1 MKAFGAEGKIAIVSA
16 TLPIMLTLEQT
27 LLYLPAGAVII
38 AIPGPDML
46 LSLSRGLTQG
56 PLASAAHALG
66 VGLGIMAHSLLA
78 ALGVSALL
86 TASETAF
93 WAMKLVGGC
102 YLIYLGIVAWR
113 SASAVASVA
122 SQKAPW
128 MLLFWRRFVSNLLN
142 PKVALFVLAFV
153 PQFLRSGDATPSS
166 PFTQMLLLGAIF
178 SVLTIITYGA
188 LGVAAG
194 GVSRWLAAH
203 PSYMRNVNRVS
214 AGLFIASGAAVLL
227 LDRRR

>member
-1 MKAFGAEGKIAIVSA
+1 
-16 TLPIMLTLEQT
+16 MLSLEQT
-27 LLYLPAGAVII
+27 LLYLPAVAVII

-56 PLASAAHALG
+56 ALAGIAHALG

-93 WAMKLVGGC
+93 WAMKLVGGA
-102 YLIYLGIVAWR
+102 YLIYLGIMSWR
-113 SASAVASVA
+113 NAAAVANVA
-122 SQKAPW
+122 TQRAPW
-128 MLLFWRRFVSNLLN
+128 MTLFWRGFMSNVLN

-153 PQFLRSGDATPSS
+153 PQFVRSGDTNASS
-166 PFTQMLLLGAIF
+166 AFVQMLLLGAIF
-178 SVLTIITYGA
+178 SVLTIMAYGA

-194 GVSRWLAAH
+194 GVSRWLASH
-203 PSYMRNVNRVS
+203 PSYMRNVNRAS

>member
-1 MKAFGAEGKIAIVSA
+1 
-16 TLPIMLTLEQT
+16 MLTLEQT
-27 LLYLPAGAVII
+27 LLYLPAVAVII

-56 PLASAAHALG
+56 PLAGIAHALG
-66 VGLGIMAHSLLA
+66 AGLGIMAHSLLA

-93 WAMKLVGGC
+93 WAIKLIGGY
-102 YLIYLGIVAWR
+102 YLIYLGILSW
-113 SASAVASVA
+113 SNASAVASIT

-128 MLLFWRRFVSNLLN
+128 VTLFWRGFMSNVLN

-153 PQFLRSGDATPSS
+153 PQFVRASDANASS
-166 PFTQMLLLGAIF
+166 PFVQMLLLGAIF
-178 SVLTIITYGA
+178 SVLTVIAYGT

-203 PSYMRNVNRVS
+203 PTYMRNVHRAS
-214 AGLFIASGAAVLL
+214 ASLFIASGAAVLL

>member
-1 MKAFGAEGKIAIVSA
+1 
-16 TLPIMLTLEQT
+16 MLTLEQT
-27 LLYLPAGAVII
+27 LLYLPAVAVII
-38 AIPGPDML
+38 AIPGLDML
-46 LSLSRGLTQG
+46 LSLSRGLAQG
-56 PLASAAHALG
+56 ALAGVAHALG

-93 WAMKLVGGC
+93 WAMKLIGGV
-102 YLIYLGIVAWR
+102 YLIYLGILSWR
-113 SASAVASVA
+113 NASAVTSVA
-122 SQKAPW
+122 AQKAPW
-128 MLLFWRRFVSNLLN
+128 MTLFWRGFASNLLN

-153 PQFLRSGDATPSS
+153 PQFVRSGDVSASTPLV
-166 PFTQMLLLGAIF
+166 QMLLLGGIF
-178 SVLTIITYGA
+178 SVFTILAYGA

-203 PSYMRNVNRVS
+203 PSSMRNVNRAS

>member
-1 MKAFGAEGKIAIVSA
+1 
-16 TLPIMLTLEQT
+16 MLTLEQT
-27 LLYLPAGAVII
+27 LLYLPAVAVII

-56 PLASAAHALG
+56 PLAGIAHALG

-93 WAMKLVGGC
+93 WAMKLIGGA
-102 YLIYLGIVAWR
+102 YLIYLGILSWR
-113 SASAVASVA
+113 NASSVASVA

-128 MLLFWRRFVSNLLN
+128 TALFWRGFMSNLLN

-153 PQFLRSGDATPSS
+153 PQFVQSAPANMSTP
-166 PFTQMLLLGAIF
+166 FAQMLFLGAIF
-178 SVLTIITYGA
+178 
-188 LGVAAG
+188 
-194 GVSRWLAAH
+194 RC
-203 PSYMRNVNRVS
+203 
-214 AGLFIASGAAVLL
+214 
-227 LDRRR
+227 

>member
-1 MKAFGAEGKIAIVSA
+1 
-16 TLPIMLTLEQT
+16 MLSLEQT
-27 LLYLPAGAVII
+27 LLYLPAVAVII

-46 LSLSRGLTQG
+46 LSLSRGLSQG
-56 PLASAAHALG
+56 PMAGVAHALG
-66 VGLGIMAHSLLA
+66 VGVGIMAHSLLA

-93 WAMKLVGGC
+93 WAMKLVGGA
-102 YLIYLGIVAWR
+102 YLIYLGIMSWR
-113 SASAVASVA
+113 NASAVANVTT
-122 SQKAPW
+122 QKAPW
-128 MLLFWRRFVSNLLN
+128 TTLFWRGFMSNVLN

-153 PQFLRSGDATPSS
+153 PQFVRSSNANASS
-166 PFTQMLLLGAIF
+166 AFVQMRLLGAIF
-178 SVLTIITYGA
+178 SVLTIIAYGA

-194 GVSRWLAAH
+194 GVSRWLASH
-203 PSYMRNVNRVS
+203 PSYMRNVNRAS

>member
-1 MKAFGAEGKIAIVSA
+1 
-16 TLPIMLTLEQT
+16 MLTLEQT
-27 LLYLPAGAVII
+27 LLYLPAVAIII

-56 PLASAAHALG
+56 RGAGIAHAFG

-93 WAMKLVGGC
+93 WVMKLVGGA
-102 YLIYLGIVAWR
+102 YLIYLGVRQWR
-113 SASAVASVA
+113 SVA
-122 SQKAPW
+122 SSTPPNATNALKAP
-128 MLLFWRRFVSNLLN
+128 LTTIFWRGMLSNLLN

-153 PQFLRSGDATPSS
+153 PQFVRAGDGASS
-166 PFTQMLLLGAIF
+166 PLVQMLLLGGIF
-178 SVLTIITYGA
+178 SVLTVIAYGA
-188 LGVAAG
+188 LGAAAG

-203 PSYMRNVNRVS
+203 PAYLRGVNRGS
-214 AGLFIASGAAVLL
+214 AGLFVASGATVLF
-227 LDRRR
+227 LDRRP

>member
-1 MKAFGAEGKIAIVSA
+1 
-16 TLPIMLTLEQT
+16 MLTLDQT
-27 LLYLPAGAVII
+27 LLYLPAVAIII

-56 PLASAAHALG
+56 RGAGFAHAFG

-93 WAMKLVGGC
+93 WVMKLVGGA
-102 YLIYLGIVAWR
+102 YLIYLGVQQWR
-113 SASAVASVA
+113 SVTSATLPNGT
-122 SQKAPW
+122 KAPKAP
-128 MLLFWRRFVSNLLN
+128 LKVIFWRGILSNLLN

-153 PQFLRSGDATPSS
+153 PQFVRAGDGANPTSS
-166 PFTQMLLLGAIF
+166 PLVQMLLLGAIF
-178 SVLTIITYGA
+178 SVLTVIAYGA
-188 LGVAAG
+188 LGAAAG

-203 PSYMRNVNRVS
+203 PAYLRGVNRGS
-214 AGLFIASGAAVLL
+214 ASLFVASGAAVLL
-227 LDRRR
+227 LDRRQ

>member
-1 MKAFGAEGKIAIVSA
+1 
-16 TLPIMLTLEQT
+16 MLTLEQT
-27 LLYLPAGAVII
+27 LLYLPAVAVII

-46 LSLSRGLTQG
+46 MSLSRGLTQG
-56 PLASAAHALG
+56 PFAGIAHALG
-66 VGLGIMAHSLLA
+66 AGLGIMAHSLLA

-93 WAMKLVGGC
+93 WAMKLIGGC
-102 YLIYLGIVAWR
+102 YLIYLGILSWR
-113 SASAVASVA
+113 NASAVASVTA
-122 SQKAPW
+122 QKAPCIT
-128 MLLFWRRFVSNLLN
+128 LFCRGFASNLLN

-153 PQFLRSGDATPSS
+153 PQFVRSDDISASTPMV
-166 PFTQMLLLGAIF
+166 QMLLLGGIF
-178 SVLTIITYGA
+178 SVLTILAYGA

-203 PSYMRNVNRVS
+203 PSYMRNVNRAS
-214 AGLFIASGAAVLL
+214 AGLFIASGAAVVL

>member
-1 MKAFGAEGKIAIVSA
+1 
-16 TLPIMLTLEQT
+16 MLSLDQT
-27 LLYLPAGAVII
+27 LLYLPAVAIII

-56 PLASAAHALG
+56 RGAGFAHALG

-93 WAMKLVGGC
+93 WVMKLVGGA
-102 YLIYLGIVAWR
+102 YLIYLGVQQWR
-113 SASAVASVA
+113 STSSTSATTLANA
-122 SQKAPW
+122 AKAP
-128 MLLFWRRFVSNLLN
+128 LTVIFWRGILSNLLN

-153 PQFLRSGDATPSS
+153 PQFVQSGAEASS
-166 PFTQMLLLGAIF
+166 PLVQMLLLGGLF
-178 SVLTIITYGA
+178 SVLTVIAYGA
-188 LGVAAG
+188 LGAAAG

-203 PSYMRNVNRVS
+203 PAYLRGVNRGS
-214 AGLFIASGAAVLL
+214 AVLFVASGAAVLL
-227 LDRRR
+227 LDRRQ